1 MPYQMDYLEPAPLDP
16 GAEQTMVP
24 MRDGTRL
31 ATDVYLP
38 PRPSGLPAVL
48 VRLPYDKC
56 ARYTFMPQ
64 IAPFVTDRDYAF
76 VVQDVRGKFR
86 SEGETLPFVHEVEDG
101 YDTLDWIAAQPWSN
115 GAVGMWGDSYFGYT
129 QWAAV
134 ASGHPALKAIVPRVT
149 GTDFIDSGHWWGD
162 WVLQLYGA
170 DYLAHFWTDQSIYDF
185 AVDWSHRP
193 LGEAFDEGF
202 AAIGKRSKGLDRFM
216 LHRGP
221 GGVPIYP
228 PGRHPYECQRVPAL
242 HSVGWFDNVAPYS
255 MRDYDRLTALP
266 GRAGLQYLYA
276 DSIDHENHR
285 LDDLP
290 ITLENDHDSNN
301 DAMERLI
308 PRLMTPGLEFFD
320 VFVRGR
326 GGRDEVPR
334 VRWHLGNDGW
344 SESPSWPP
352 PGAREFR
359 LYLGAADRAS
369 AGAEGGV
376 LASAPEAHIGRAVWV
391 HDPAHLVPSAPV
403 DPFSLLRGWPDESD
417 IQGRD
422 DVLTFTSEA
431 LAAPLDLAGPVTAEL
446 ALESTCASM
455 HAYVKLLDISPDGA
469 ARMLVRG
476 QAHVDSAAYG
486 IRASV
491 DLSHTGYRVLPG
503 HRLRLHVACS
513 DFPLYLWHPGTSDDP
528 WLAVTGQ
535 ANEQALLTGGES
547 RSYMSLTVL
556 GGRE

>member
-16 GAEQTMVP
+16 GAEQAMVP

-64 IAPFVTDRDYAF
+64 IAPFVTDRGYAF

-101 YDTLDWIAAQPWSN
+101 YDTLEWIAAQPWSN
-115 GAVGMWGDSYFGYT
+115 GAVGMWGDSYYGYT

-185 AVDWSHRP
+185 PVDWSHRP

-202 AAIGKRSKGLDRFM
+202 AAIGKRSEGLDRFM

-221 GGVPIYP
+221 GGFAVYP
-228 PGRHPYECQRVPAL
+228 PGRHPYECQHVPAL

-290 ITLENDHDSNN
+290 ITLENDHDSND
-301 DAMERLI
+301 DAMQRLI
-308 PRLMTPGLEFFD
+308 PRLMSSGHGVLRR
-320 VFVRGR
+320 VRPRPRRQGR
-326 GGRDEVPR
+326 GP
-334 VRWHLGNDGW
+334 
-344 SESPSWPP
+344 
-352 PGAREFR
+352 
-359 LYLGAADRAS
+359 
-369 AGAEGGV
+369 
-376 LASAPEAHIGRAVWV
+376 
-391 HDPAHLVPSAPV
+391 
-403 DPFSLLRGWPDESD
+403 
-417 IQGRD
+417 
-422 DVLTFTSEA
+422 
-431 LAAPLDLAGPVTAEL
+431 AGPL
-446 ALESTCASM
+446 APGER
-455 HAYVKLLDISPDGA
+455 
-469 ARMLVRG
+469 RMVGVALVAPAG
-476 QAHVDSAAYG
+476 SA
-486 IRASV
+486 
-491 DLSHTGYRVLPG
+491 
-503 HRLRLHVACS
+503 
-513 DFPLYLWHPGTSDDP
+513 
-528 WLAVTGQ
+528 
-535 ANEQALLTGGES
+535 
-547 RSYMSLTVL
+547 
-556 GGRE
+556 